1 VYSQGVMVYRS
12 LNPRRSTLAQLLHSS
27 ATTTLDVHFT
37 ATLLT
42 VIRMESDR
50 REYASVSD
58 PPKVSRR

>member
-1 VYSQGVMVYRS
+1 M
-12 LNPRRSTLAQLLHSS
+12 AQLLYSS
-27 ATTTLDVHFT
+27 AITTLGVHLT

-42 VIRMESDR
+42 VICMESDR